1 MKDAILVD
9 INRKENLFN
18 MRKNINKI
26 VGLTLCIGMLTGCAQ
41 TPESSLVK
49 PKGSKVE
56 NAYTETEGVDMVN
69 EDSSENTKDKN
80 TAVRTTIRDLLNA
93 PETYKSQ
100 TTDDSAK
107 LVVNTDATVE
117 IPDVEKI
124 SAISVTPAEVTQDL
138 LDRITDAFFSEAK
151 LYTSDSYYTQTKDE
165 IKKTLDELKEDVA
178 NGNLDPYN
186 YGTDEDGNYIYDIY
200 GEIEMYEQEYESA
213 PETKTLVEGRP
224 VAGSHETEN
233 GTAENDFSGVAQMP
247 DRSEYFYKTSSYG
260 SDTLSVKIRKT
271 AKSGGEKL
279 PADTTWFEYTS
290 FSEGEKP
297 TEESIGISLDEAKEM
312 LKTEQD
318 EYSIPLK
325 TLYPNVT
332 TNQIGNEAFPDMLS
346 SFSTSYTSSGY
357 NRSTNIELAAKKLDG
372 YVLMPGETAS
382 YNQIVGQRTKAAGF
396 KEGAAYSNGKVVQ
409 EVGGGI
415 CQVSSTLYNA
425 VLYANLEIVERYNHG
440 FAPSYVK
447 PGLDATVS
455 WGGPDFKFK
464 NNRDYPIRIRTNT
477 SGKKVR
483 IYIYGLKTDND
494 YKVVLDA
501 QYVSSVPFTTTY
513 QKDSSLASGRSKVI

>member
-224 VAGSHETEN
+224 VAGSQETEN
-233 GTAENDFSGVAQMP
+233 GTANG
-247 DRSEYFYKTSSYG
+247 
-260 SDTLSVKIRKT
+260 DTIIKI
-271 AKSGGEKL
+271 
-279 PADTTWFEYTS
+279 
-290 FSEGEKP
+290 
-297 TEESIGISLDEAKEM
+297 
-312 LKTEQD
+312 
-318 EYSIPLK
+318 
-325 TLYPNVT
+325 NVT
-332 TNQIGNEAFPDMLS
+332 KFIDGVSDLIVGYLIDKTNTRWGKSRPWILFGAIPFGVTAVLAFSVPDIGQTGMLIYAYVTYILL
-346 SFSTSYTSSGY
+346 STSYTIVNIPMASILPALSENPHERTVLASCRTFFSSVG
-357 NRSTNIELAAKKLDG
+357 STVVSAFALTLVDKFGNGNEALGFRIVMIIFGVIGCLVFFFCFFNTKERVMVQAEKVSLKANISCLLHNGPWKLFALNIVWFFGG
-372 YVLMPGETAS
+372 YVIQAS
-382 YNQIVGQRTKAAGF
+382 AVIYYFTYVVQNTSMVQIVATITTLVPIVTNLLAPFLVKLTSKRNLMIGEAWYMQAVF
-396 KEGAAYSNGKVVQ
+396 
-409 EVGGGI
+409 
-415 CQVSSTLYNA
+415 SS
-425 VLYANLEIVERYNHG
+425 
-440 FAPSYVK
+440 
-447 PGLDATVS
+447 
-455 WGGPDFKFK
+455 
-464 NNRDYPIRIRTNT
+464 
-477 SGKKVR
+477 
-483 IYIYGLKTDND
+483 
-494 YKVVLDA
+494 
-501 QYVSSVPFTTTY
+501 
-513 QKDSSLASGRSKVI
+513 SSLGVPMFRC